1 MMVQTQP
8 VAVLRSFRGRT
19 EQELVEAAKEGD
31 RDAWS
36 TLFDEN
42 FQPLV
47 RYAFY
52 RVGDHHAA
60 EELAAQTFAEALRSI
75 KRFHYRGVT
84 VRAWLFKIAKNV
96 TAMHLR
102 TKARRPTSELIEA
115 IDGRDQID
123 GAATR
128 ADLVRA
134 LGELTDDQ
142 QQVIVL
148 RFIEGLSLIET
159 GHAIGKSVDA
169 VSSLQARGLRMMRA
183 ALSEP
188 DGPFEGD
195 ERGNPQI
202 EQMKQMEREDEADP
216 QIEQMEQMSE
226 ADENAS
232 PLHDLERG
240 PRGEVERAR
249 EDER

>member
-1 MMVQTQP
+1 MMAQTQP
-8 VAVLRSFRGRT
+8 VAVLRGTT
-19 EQELVEAAKEGD
+19 EEEIVEAARRGD

-75 KRFHYRGVT
+75 KRFQYRGVT

-148 RFIEGLSLIET
+148 RFIEGLSLAET
-159 GHAIGKSVDA
+159 GHALGKSVDA

-188 DGPFEGD
+188 WEAESPPRHGMSKTRLWRGEGS
-195 ERGNPQI
+195 G
-202 EQMKQMEREDEADP
+202 
-216 QIEQMEQMSE
+216 
-226 ADENAS
+226 
-232 PLHDLERG
+232 
-240 PRGEVERAR
+240 GEVER
-249 EDER
+249 

>member
-1 MMVQTQP
+1 MMAQTQSFQEGQ
-8 VAVLRSFRGRT
+8 ARRSRT
-19 EQELVEAAKEGD
+19 NSQGVPEEEIVEAAKQGD
-31 RDAWS
+31 RDAWA
-36 TLFDEN
+36 TLFDDPSLKD
-42 FQPLV
+42 QPLV

-60 EELAAQTFAEALRSI
+60 EELAAQTFAEALRSV

-128 ADLVRA
+128 ADLIRA
-134 LGELTDDQ
+134 LAELTDDQ

-148 RFIEGLSLIET
+148 RFIEGLSLAET

-183 ALSEP
+183 ALTEPSEP
-188 DGPFEGD
+188 FGDDGT
-195 ERGNPQI
+195 NPQI
-202 EQMKQMEREDEADP
+202 EQMG
-216 QIEQMEQMSE
+216 QMSD
-226 ADENAS
+226 DE
-232 PLHDLERG
+232 EVRG
-240 PRGEVERAR
+240 
-249 EDER
+249 